1 MATVEPRL
9 TDSSPILATIGGEMR
24 VLVVED
30 DEVIAKALGTAL
42 AKEGYRP
49 KLVGTGP
56 DAVEAAIAES
66 FGLIVLDVMIPGFD
80 GFEVCRRLRK
90 AGLETP
96 VLMLTARDAVDDRV
110 AGLDTGADDYL
121 VKPFDVQEL
130 LARLRALKRR
140 EAAQKS
146 DVIEVADLRV
156 DSRAH
161 TVQRA
166 GTTIELTKRE
176 FELLEALARNAGR
189 TLTRDAILQRVWND
203 DDALPNT
210 VNFHVVSLRR
220 KVDEGFEK
228 KLIHTVHGLGYTLKP

>member
-1 MATVEPRL
+1 
-9 TDSSPILATIGGEMR
+9 MR

-49 KLVGTGP
+49 KLVGNGP
-56 DAVEAAIAES
+56 DAVEAGIAES
-66 FGLIVLDVMIPGFD
+66 YGLIVLDVMIPGYD
-80 GFEVCRRLRK
+80 GFEVCKRLRK
-90 AGLETP
+90 AGVETP

-110 AGLDTGADDYL
+110 TGLDTGADDYL

-146 DVIEVADLRV
+146 DLIEVADLRV

-166 GTTIELTKRE
+166 GKTIELTKRE

>member
-1 MATVEPRL
+1 
-9 TDSSPILATIGGEMR
+9 MR

-42 AKEGYRP
+42 TKEGYRP
-49 KLVGTGP
+49 KLVGNGP
-56 DAVEAAIAES
+56 DAVEAGIAES
-66 FGLIVLDVMIPGFD
+66 YGLIVLDVMIPGFD

-90 AGLETP
+90 AGVETP

-110 AGLDTGADDYL
+110 TGLDTGADDYL

-146 DVIEVADLRV
+146 DVVEVADLRV

-166 GTTIELTKRE
+166 GKTIELTKRE

-228 KLIHTVHGLGYTLKP
+228 KLIHTVHGLGYMLKP

>member
-1 MATVEPRL
+1 
-9 TDSSPILATIGGEMR
+9 MR

-42 AKEGYRP
+42 GKEGYRP
-49 KLVGTGP
+49 KIVGNGP

-66 FGLIVLDVMIPGFD
+66 YGLIVLDVMIPGFD

-90 AGLETP
+90 AGVETP

-110 AGLDTGADDYL
+110 TGLDTGADDYL

-156 DSRAH
+156 DAKAH
-161 TVQRA
+161 TVHRA
-166 GTTIELTKRE
+166 GRQIELTKRE